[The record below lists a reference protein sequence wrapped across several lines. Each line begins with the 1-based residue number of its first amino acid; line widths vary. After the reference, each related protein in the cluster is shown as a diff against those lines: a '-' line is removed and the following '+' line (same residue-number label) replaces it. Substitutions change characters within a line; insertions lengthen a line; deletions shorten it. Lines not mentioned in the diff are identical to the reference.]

1 MKRIMIAVVIG
12 AIAFGSMWAFAATLT
27 VNTKTLGA
35 GNGTVASCN
44 ATATIAYNTAY
55 VQAAPGYRVTT
66 APITSAAACGT
77 MTYKATL
84 TGAANVS
91 LGEATGTLDGTG
103 AATADFT
110 AANVNASA
118 VTGVSVVIT
127 G

>member
-77 MTYKATL
+77 VTL
-84 TGAANVS
+84 IASSGVASAPIPEAKPDLEMPTSSAA
-91 LGEATGTLDGTG
+91 GI
-103 AATADFT
+103 ATA
-110 AANVNASA
+110 
-118 VTGVSVVIT
+118 
-127 G
+127 